1 MNRHLNIIRHK
12 KFLLLIFAIWL
23 VSPAADAQDKPKDW
37 AQFGRYA
44 EMNETAPK
52 GAKAVFMGNSITD
65 VWAKRRP
72 EFFSENGY
80 IGRGISGQTTS
91 QILVRFRR
99 DVIDLQP
106 LSVVILAGTNDI
118 ALNGGYISLENIAGN
133 IASMAELAKVH
144 GIKVIICSVLPAY
157 DYKWRPGLE
166 PADKILELNGLLRRY
181 AEMNGCVYVD
191 YHSVMKDERNG
202 LPEKYSTDGVHPTD
216 AGYEIMESIIKPAIE
231 NTLSGK

>member
-1 MNRHLNIIRHK
+1 MK
-12 KFLLLIFAIWL
+12 KFLLLIFALWL

-37 AQFGRYA
+37 AQFGIYA
-44 EMNETAPK
+44 ELNKTAPK
-52 GAKAVFMGNSITD
+52 GAKAVFVGNSITAN
-65 VWAKRRP
+65 WAKRRP

-133 IASMAELAKVH
+133 IASMAELAKAH

-157 DYKWRPGLE
+157 EYTWRPGVE
-166 PADKILELNGLLRRY
+166 PAGKILELNRLLRGY
-181 AEMNGCVYVD
+181 AETHGCVYVD
-191 YHSVMKDERNG
+191 YHSVMKDARNG
-202 LPEKYSTDGVHPTD
+202 LPEKYSADGVHPTGE
-216 AGYEIMESIIKPAIE
+216 GYEIMESIIKPVID

>member
-1 MNRHLNIIRHK
+1 
-12 KFLLLIFAIWL
+12 
-23 VSPAADAQDKPKDW
+23 
-37 AQFGRYA
+37 
-44 EMNETAPK
+44 
-52 GAKAVFMGNSITD
+52 
-65 VWAKRRP
+65 
-72 EFFSENGY
+72 
-80 IGRGISGQTTS
+80 
-91 QILVRFRR
+91 
-99 DVIDLQP
+99 
-106 LSVVILAGTNDI
+106 
-118 ALNGGYISLENIAGN
+118 
-133 IASMAELAKVH
+133 MAELAKVH